1 MAHALHHRS
10 LPRRTVIVR
19 YAKTA
24 VFVSL
29 ILTACP
35 RNRGSNDEPLTQQ
48 EAELAL
54 EEASAAS
61 EAEALMSANV
71 EISTNFTIGNA
82 VRDAADELGRFIQTQ
97 LPCAEVTL
105 EDSTLM
111 VEYGVNAGACEYRG
125 QKFSGS
131 SSVTVERNSEERVI
145 VHHEWNDLSNGNVK
159 LNGSADVTWDF
170 AAKERHVV
178 HHSEWTDIPS
188 GRVGVGEGDRVQRA
202 LSGGIAEGIGVEGSR
217 SWKGAGG
224 TWDLAI
230 EGVEMRWADPV
241 PQSGSYTLV
250 TPDDKTLSLSFER
263 ADADTITVTITGP
276 RKRSFSF
283 DVSKP

>member
-1 MAHALHHRS
+1 M
-10 LPRRTVIVR
+10 R

-35 RNRGSNDEPLTQQ
+35 KNRGSSDDPLTQQ

-54 EEASAAS
+54 EEASTAS
-61 EAEALMSANV
+61 EAEALMAANV
-71 EISTNFTIGNA
+71 EISTNFTLGSA
-82 VRDAADELGRFIQTQ
+82 VRDAADELGRFIQSQ
-97 LPCAEVTL
+97 LPCADVTL
-105 EDSTLM
+105 EESTLT
-111 VEYGVNAGACEYRG
+111 VEYGVNAGSCEYRG

-131 SSVTVERNSEERVI
+131 SSVTVERNSDDQVI
-145 VHHEWNDLSNGNVK
+145 VHHQWNDLSNGNVK

-178 HHSEWTDIPS
+178 HHSEWTDIGS

-202 LSGGIAEGIGVEGSR
+202 LAGGIAEGISVEGSR
-217 SWKGAGG
+217 SWKGTGG

-230 EGVEMRWADPV
+230 DGVEMRWSDPV

-250 TPDDKTLSLSFER
+250 TPKDKTLSLSFER
-263 ADADTITVTITGP
+263 ADAETITVTITGP